1 MNRPKS
7 AITVS
12 MRQGVLLAAVVAFH
26 VSLVT
31 GAHAARVD
39 RFDQS
44 VDNALRTLY
53 SHAAGARAL
62 REKASAVLVFPRV
75 VETGTASGER
85 GGAGALREHG
95 IATGYYRSLGS
106 FRGVEP
112 GIETFGYV
120 LFFMSP
126 AALDSLRKTDGWE
139 IGTGPK
145 VVVVDE
151 RTAKEPSTA
160 GAQGDICAFVF
171 NQKGL
176 MTGIDLRGTRIT
188 RFRPKGDRRVP

>member
-1 MNRPKS
+1 MTRPKGTI
-7 AITVS
+7 AGA
-12 MRQGVLLAAVVAFH
+12 RRRGVLLAAAAAFH
-26 VSLVT
+26 VSHIAS
-31 GAHAARVD
+31 AHAARID

-44 VDNALRTLY
+44 VDDALRTLY

-62 REKASAVLVFPRV
+62 RDRARAVLVFPRV

-85 GGAGALREHG
+85 GGPGALREHG

-106 FRGVEP
+106 FRGVDA
-112 GIETFGYV
+112 GIESFGYV

-126 AALDSLRKTDGWE
+126 AALDSVRKTDDWE

-151 RTAKEPSTA
+151 ETAKEASTA

-171 NQKGL
+171 DQKGL

-188 RFRPKGDRRVP
+188 RFRPKGDQRLP

>member
-12 MRQGVLLAAVVAFH
+12 MRRGVLLAAVVAFH

-31 GAHAARVD
+31 SAHAARVD

-44 VDNALRTLY
+44 VDSALRRLY
-53 SHAAGARAL
+53 SQAAGARAL

-95 IATGYYRSLGS
+95 IATGYYRSRGS
-106 FRGVEP
+106 FRGVDA
-112 GIETFGYV
+112 GIESFGYV

-126 AALDSLRKTDGWE
+126 AALDSLHKADDWE

-151 RTAKEPSTA
+151 GTAKEASTA
-160 GAQGDICAFVF
+160 RAKGDICAFV
-171 NQKGL
+171 
-176 MTGIDLRGTRIT
+176 
-188 RFRPKGDRRVP
+188 